1 VGNNWPTA
9 PSLTTVGPLATGA
22 RTVLEVYVSIPTAAL
37 DGQTDAVVVM
47 LTSVGDATKSDNVA
61 LTTTVVW
68 ENKLY
73 LPLVLKNH

>member
-1 VGNNWPTA
+1 V
-9 PSLTTVGPLATGA
+9 TVGPLAAGA
-22 RTVLEVYVSIPTAAL
+22 SAVLEVYVTIPAAAL

-47 LTSVGDATKSDNVA
+47 LTSVGDATKSDSVT

-73 LPLVLKNH
+73 LPLVVKNH